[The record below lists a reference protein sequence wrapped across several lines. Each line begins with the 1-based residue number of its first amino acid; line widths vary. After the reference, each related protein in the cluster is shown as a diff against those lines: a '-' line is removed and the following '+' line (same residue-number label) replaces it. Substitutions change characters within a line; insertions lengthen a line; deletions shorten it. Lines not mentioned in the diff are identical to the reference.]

1 MKTVILAGLD
11 NLVFAMTDVLNPK
24 NMKLVGIAS
33 EIKEAWNIYDED
45 GTLLEE
51 IKELPIMPLE
61 TAVTYE
67 SDCMVLVAGNKEDE
81 EALKYMVYRTG
92 YQGEVR
98 SLFDISEEFA
108 LKTSVL
114 RRVSRRLD
122 ELGVEGAI
130 ADLGAYRGDISWQ
143 MNAMMPERKL
153 YLFDTFTGYDERDVA
168 KEQQLQLSEAQAG
181 TYSLSNNEL
190 EHLNERIL
198 GRMPYA
204 DMVELRPGW
213 FPETA
218 FDLENE
224 KYAMVHIDTGLYAP
238 TYSGIQYFF
247 PRMSKGGVILVSGY
261 TNGKS
266 QSVCQAVRDLEEK
279 YGAFLITP
287 LCDLDGT
294 IMIMRP

>member
-143 MNAMMPERKL
+143 LNAMMPERKL
-153 YLFDTFTGYDERDVA
+153 YLFDTFTGYDERDIV

-181 TYSLSNNEL
+181 TYSLSSNEL

-204 DMVELRPGW
+204 DMVEIRSGW

-218 FDLENE
+218 FDLEDE

-279 YGAFLITP
+279 YGAFLIAP
-287 LCDLDGT
+287 LCDIDGT

>member
-153 YLFDTFTGYDERDVA
+153 YLFDTFTGYDERDIA
-168 KEQQLQLSEAQAG
+168 KEQQLHDLQICTDLQVSM
-181 TYSLSNNEL
+181 SLL
-190 EHLNERIL
+190 
-198 GRMPYA
+198 
-204 DMVELRPGW
+204 
-213 FPETA
+213 
-218 FDLENE
+218 
-224 KYAMVHIDTGLYAP
+224 
-238 TYSGIQYFF
+238 
-247 PRMSKGGVILVSGY
+247 
-261 TNGKS
+261 
-266 QSVCQAVRDLEEK
+266 
-279 YGAFLITP
+279 
-287 LCDLDGT
+287 
-294 IMIMRP
+294 

>member
-92 YQGEVR
+92 YQGEVL

-168 KEQQLQLSEAQAG
+168 KEQQLHLSEAQVG
-181 TYSLSNNEL
+181 VYSLSNNER
-190 EHLNERIL
+190 EHLEERIL

>member
-153 YLFDTFTGYDERDVA
+153 YLFDTFTGYDERDIA
-168 KEQQLQLSEAQAG
+168 KEQQLHLSEAQAG

>member
-67 SDCMVLVAGNKEDE
+67 SDCMVLVADNKEDE

-143 MNAMMPERKL
+143 LNAMMPERKL
-153 YLFDTFTGYDERDVA
+153 YLFDTFTGYDERDIA

-181 TYSLSNNEL
+181 TYSLSSNEL

-204 DMVELRPGW
+204 DMVEIRSGW

-218 FDLENE
+218 FDLEDE

-279 YGAFLITP
+279 YGAFLIAP
-287 LCDLDGT
+287 LCDIAGT

>member
-143 MNAMMPERKL
+143 LNAMMPERKL
-153 YLFDTFTGYDERDVA
+153 YLFDTFTGYDERDIA

-204 DMVELRPGW
+204 DMVEIRPGW

-218 FDLENE
+218 FDLEDE

-287 LCDLDGT
+287 LCDIDGT

>member
-67 SDCMVLVAGNKEDE
+67 SDCMVLVADNKEDE

-92 YQGEVR
+92 YQGEVL

-213 FPETA
+213 FP
-218 FDLENE
+218 
-224 KYAMVHIDTGLYAP
+224 
-238 TYSGIQYFF
+238 
-247 PRMSKGGVILVSGY
+247 
-261 TNGKS
+261 
-266 QSVCQAVRDLEEK
+266 
-279 YGAFLITP
+279 
-287 LCDLDGT
+287 
-294 IMIMRP
+294 

>member
-45 GTLLEE
+45 GTLVEE

-61 TAVTYE
+61 PAVTYE
-67 SDCMVLVAGNKEDE
+67 SDCMVLVADNKEDE

-143 MNAMMPERKL
+143 LNAMMPERKL
-153 YLFDTFTGYDERDVA
+153 YLFDTFTGYDERDIA

-181 TYSLSNNEL
+181 TYSLSSNEL

-204 DMVELRPGW
+204 DMVEIRSGW

-218 FDLENE
+218 FDLEDE

-279 YGAFLITP
+279 YGAFLIAP
-287 LCDLDGT
+287 LCDIDGT